1 MVVRLVWNWVD
12 RVSPRTFARLEFGRC
27 NMGLRSDIRGPW
39 KEIFFGGRVLEV
51 RIFME
56 VGVAFRKKYSVTVN
70 NIGGGRVSHMFGA
83 RGMLVIL
90 LCGKVPYVV

>member
-39 KEIFFGGRVLEV
+39 KEIFFGGGKGAGIGSAYLYGSRS
-51 RIFME
+51 
-56 VGVAFRKKYSVTVN
+56 GVPQK
-70 NIGGGRVSHMFGA
+70 
-83 RGMLVIL
+83 IL
-90 LCGKVPYVV
+90 RNS